1 MTLDSG
7 TRKRRNALEA
17 QERAIKAEL
26 AEIKRFEAEDRAAD
40 PKIVGTPGEGTERKF
55 TQRQKLDAFVA
66 QQGRCV
72 ACGGKFMLSEM
83 ELDHRVP
90 LALGGPETAGN
101 RELRCIPCHRT
112 KTRADIARIAKA
124 KRQSR
129 LTQPREPSRNP
140 LRSRNSFR

>member
-1 MTLDSG
+1 MTSP
-7 TRKRRNALEA
+7 THIRRRALEA
-17 QERAIKAEL
+17 EL
-26 AEIKRFEAEDRAAD
+26 RELKRFEAEDRAAN
-40 PKIVGTPGEGTERKF
+40 PKVVGTPGEGTERRF
-55 TQRQKLDAFVA
+55 TPRQKLDAFVA

-90 LALGGPETAGN
+90 LALGGPETVGN
-101 RELRCIPCHRT
+101 RELRCVACHRT

-129 LTQPREPSRNP
+129 LTQPREPSKRP
-140 LRSRNSFR
+140 LQSRNTFR